1 MGTQRSVRSR
11 SRRGKIPLVNL
22 DITSV
27 LDIVVIT
34 MVFLI
39 QNYNATGEVI
49 NIPKEVI
56 IPNSTSSIQNSAG
69 TIIQVSASKIWVDDL
84 LVLDT
89 EKNERNSYDHNGRR
103 IVPLFNELVRK
114 KELIKQVKSS
124 SPNAVEFTGRINLVI
139 DKSIKFD
146 YVKKLLYTAAEA
158 GFSKYK
164 FIVLGAT
171 E

>member
-1 MGTQRSVRSR
+1 MVTQKSVKNKSR
-11 SRRGKIPLVNL
+11 KGRIPLVNL

-39 QNYNATGEVI
+39 QNYNATGELI
-49 NIPKEVI
+49 NIPKEVV
-56 IPNSTSSIQNSAG
+56 IPNTISTKQNSAG
-69 TIIQVSASKIWVDDL
+69 VIVQVSPSKIWVDDTL
-84 LVLDT
+84 ILDST
-89 EKNERNSYDHNGRR
+89 AITKNSYDREGRR

-114 KELIKQVKSS
+114 KELIKQIKNT
-124 SPNAVEFTGRINLVI
+124 SPNAVDFTGRVNLVM

-158 GFSKYK
+158 GYSQYK
-164 FIVLGAT
+164 FIVLGV
-171 E
+171 EQ